1 MTVLDRLAPAV
12 RDIAERQA
20 AEPAGH
26 LGGTPGAARA
36 RLRQVAAPVAIYLAG
51 QAVAVGMLA
60 FLCAARGYSLL
71 DSLTAWDGQHFL
83 RIATHGYTFST
94 AADTP
99 GSPAFLPGYP
109 GLIAALHTVTGVPAV
124 AVALAISWIA
134 GAVFACAIPQLVRR
148 IPGMDHQAG
157 LIAVALVAVS
167 PVSITLAMAY
177 SEALF
182 CALASWAL
190 VHALRGNW
198 WIAGLLAL
206 TAGTVRISGLA
217 LAVAFGVAAIAAAT
231 HHRGSGRAALAAAIR
246 PAAASLAAVIGTLAW
261 IIGSGLAMGSPTAWF
276 TAQHT
281 GWNSHIDFGL
291 DTARFIYR
299 MATTAPDLYEV
310 VTAAVIIA
318 AVALAVASIRQ
329 HQPTIL
335 IAYGLAALAEVL
347 ASAGVMNSKI
357 RLLIPAFTILLP
369 AAAWLA
375 RQPRAHARWA
385 LAVLAVA
392 GSWLGAYA
400 LTIWTHAI

>member
-1 MTVLDRLAPAV
+1 
-12 RDIAERQA
+12 
-20 AEPAGH
+20 
-26 LGGTPGAARA
+26 
-36 RLRQVAAPVAIYLAG
+36 
-51 QAVAVGMLA
+51 
-60 FLCAARGYSLL
+60 
-71 DSLTAWDGQHFL
+71 
-83 RIATHGYTFST
+83 
-94 AADTP
+94 
-99 GSPAFLPGYP
+99 
-109 GLIAALHTVTGVPAV
+109 
-124 AVALAISWIA
+124 
-134 GAVFACAIPQLVRR
+134 
-148 IPGMDHQAG
+148 
-157 LIAVALVAVS
+157 
-167 PVSITLAMAY
+167 
-177 SEALF
+177 
-182 CALASWAL
+182 
-190 VHALRGNW
+190 
-198 WIAGLLAL
+198 
-206 TAGTVRISGLA
+206 
-217 LAVAFGVAAIAAAT
+217 
-231 HHRGSGRAALAAAIR
+231 
-246 PAAASLAAVIGTLAW
+246 
-261 IIGSGLAMGSPTAWF
+261 MGSPTAWF

>member
-1 MTVLDRLAPAV
+1 MTVLDRLAPSAG
-12 RDIAERQA
+12 DLAGRQT
-20 AEPAGH
+20 AEPARR
-26 LGGTPGAARA
+26 LGGTPGAARE
-36 RLRQVAAPVAIYLAG
+36 RIRRVPAPVVIYLAG
-51 QAVAVGMLA
+51 QAFAVGMLA
-60 FLCAARGYSLL
+60 FLCAARGHSLL
-71 DSLTAWDGQHFL
+71 GSLTAWDGQHFL

-109 GLIAALHTVTGVPAV
+109 GLIAALHTVIGVPAV

-134 GAVFACAIPQLVRR
+134 GAVFACAIPHLVRR
-148 IPGMDHQAG
+148 IPGMDHRAG

-177 SEALF
+177 SEALV

-217 LAVAFGVAAIAAAT
+217 LAVAFGIAAI
-231 HHRGSGRAALAAAIR
+231 
-246 PAAASLAAVIGTLAW
+246 
-261 IIGSGLAMGSPTAWF
+261 
-276 TAQHT
+276 
-281 GWNSHIDFGL
+281 
-291 DTARFIYR
+291 
-299 MATTAPDLYEV
+299 
-310 VTAAVIIA
+310 
-318 AVALAVASIRQ
+318 ALAVASIRQ
-329 HQPTIL
+329 HQPAIL
-335 IAYGLAALAEVL
+335 IAYGLAALMEVI

-375 RQPRAHARWA
+375 RQPGAHARWA
-385 LAVLAVA
+385 LAVIAVA